1 MLRAEPT
8 PAVRTMDWS
17 NLLERAPALLLAYGL
32 NLLAALAI
40 LMIGK
45 WIARRVVAVGGRVM
59 KTRGLDPTVVG
70 FVSNIAFMVLLMI
83 VVIAALGQLGIPT
96 ASFVAAIGAA
106 GLAIGLA
113 LQGSLSNFASGVLLV
128 TFRPAKVGDYI
139 EAAGVAGT
147 VEAITV
153 FSTTLVTPD
162 RRTITVPNSKLFDG
176 PIVNYST
183 SSKRRLDLV
192 FGIAYSSDVDRAQR
206 ILRTIVDSDP
216 RVLEEDKPVQIGV
229 LALADSSVNI
239 AVRPFVGRDDY
250 WPMHFDLHA
259 RVKREFDAA
268 GISIPFPQ
276 VEVHLP
282 GRDVDIDTGT
292 PARLVRG

>member
-1 MLRAEPT
+1 
-8 PAVRTMDWS
+8 MDWS
-17 NLLERAPALLLAYGL
+17 NLFERAPELAVAYGL
-32 NLLAALAI
+32 NLVAALAI
-40 LMIGK
+40 LYVGR
-45 WIARRVVAVGGRVM
+45 WIARRTVTVGQRVM
-59 KTRGLDPTVVG
+59 TRRGLDPTVVG
-70 FVSNIAFMVLLMI
+70 FVGNIAFMALLI
-83 VVIAALGQLGIPT
+83 VVVIAALGQLGIPT

-147 VEAITV
+147 VDEITV
-153 FSTTLVTPD
+153 FSTRLVTPD

-192 FGIAYSSDVDRAQR
+192 FGIAYASDVARAQR
-206 ILRTIVDSDP
+206 ILRNIVENDP
-216 RVLEEDKPVQIGV
+216 RTLAEHKPVQIGV
-229 LALADSSVNI
+229 LALANSSVNI

-250 WPMHFDLHA
+250 WPMHFELHE
-259 RVKREFDAA
+259 RVKAEFDAA

-276 VEVHLP
+276 MDVHLP
-282 GRDVDIDTGT
+282 PRVVDIDMGR
-292 PARLVRG
+292 AA